1 MEAMREYGLRESEFR
16 DMEIGFRINFYR
28 NTEDALEDIPQG
40 VEKTQVIQ
48 DTTQGT
54 TQVRLTEEDKTVL
67 AEIKPFPRKPLQGLG
82 FPVLDSIYLI
92 DYIPL

>member
-1 MEAMREYGLRESEFR
+1 
-16 DMEIGFRINFYR
+16 MEIGFRINFYR

-67 AEIKPFPRKPLQGLG
+67 AEIKQFPRKPLQGLG
-82 FPVLDSIYLI
+82 FPVLAWRGLVLRSVSDISA
-92 DYIPL
+92 